1 MRGVSEFIKEHNAFL
16 KTKDLDRGSLT
27 YHLTQIQFLQHERLI
42 HLMVMLFV
50 ILCTLLFLGLYLFI
64 QLTAFLIV
72 FGLLLILTVFYIFH
86 YYKLENTV
94 IEWYFI
100 YDEKMKETGSG

>member
-16 KTKDLDRGSLT
+16 KTKGLGKDSLP
-27 YHLTQIQFLQHERLI
+27 YHLTQIHFLQHERLI

-50 ILCTLLFLGLYLFI
+50 VFCSLIFLGLYLFS
-64 QLTAFLIV
+64 QLFLFLII
-72 FGLLLILTVFYIFH
+72 FILLLILTIFYIFH

-100 YDEKMKETGSG
+100 YDDKMKEAQVI